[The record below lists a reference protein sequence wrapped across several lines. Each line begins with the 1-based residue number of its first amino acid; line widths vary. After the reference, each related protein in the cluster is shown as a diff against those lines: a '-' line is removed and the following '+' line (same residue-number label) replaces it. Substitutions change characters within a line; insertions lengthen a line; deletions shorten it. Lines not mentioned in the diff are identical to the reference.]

1 MLPSA
6 ILGIGLLVA
15 AILLM
20 RWYANADPAVL
31 KRVMKWAVI
40 FVLGLVAIFLA
51 LTGRLA
57 AAFGLVMGI
66 VAFGWRLFNML
77 STFQQMRGMFGGMGG
92 FSGFG
97 SGGEA
102 STGQASQV
110 ESNTLRMTLEH
121 DSGRMDGE
129 ILAGSFQGRVLS
141 AMPFEDLLLF
151 RKEIHSDADSLGLL
165 DAYLDRAHVGWRDD
179 LGDQEDTQADSGGGS
194 RSGPMTR
201 AEAYRVLGLEPD
213 ADRKAI
219 KNAYRQLMSKVHPD
233 RGGSA
238 YLAAKINEAK
248 DLLLND

>member
-6 ILGIGLLVA
+6 ILGIGLLFA

-31 KRVMKWAVI
+31 KRVGKWTAI
-40 FVLGLVAIFLA
+40 FLLAFVALFLA

-66 VAFGWRLFNML
+66 FAFGWRLFNML
-77 STFQQMRGMFGGMGG
+77 SMFQQVRGMFGGLGG
-92 FSGFG
+92 F
-97 SGGEA
+97 GGGAQA
-102 STGQASQV
+102 STGQSSRV
-110 ESNTLRMTLEH
+110 DSSFLRMTLDH

-129 ILAGSFQGRVLS
+129 VIAGEFQGRLLS
-141 AMPFEDLLLF
+141 AMSLEDLIAF
-151 RKEIHSDADSLGLL
+151 RATIAGDGDSLGLL

-179 LGDQEDTQADSGGGS
+179 VQGGHDRHSSEQAH
-194 RSGPMTR
+194 RSGPMTEI
-201 AEAYRVLGLEPD
+201 EALSILGLESG

-233 RGGSA
+233 KGGSV

-248 DLLLND
+248 DFLLKN